1 MAICRQGS
9 GTICRQGSGGCQGP
23 TRPDVSGRHVSGRH
37 VSGRHVSG
45 RHVSGRHVSG
55 RRGGFTLVELL
66 VVIAIIGVLVAL
78 LLPAIQA
85 AREAARRSNC
95 TNNLKQFGI
104 ALQTYHNALKTFPPG
119 GCVKTTEPNQ
129 GDFFM
134 STHSMLLPY
143 FEEASLKNLYDGK
156 RDWKNQ
162 TQILDADGNSVI
174 PATVIPVFA
183 CPSSGGDNPIEDRF
197 LNLIFVLAV
206 DGSYVDKQR
215 FGVTNYAVCKG
226 VTDAWCLGLNNSP
239 PAGQPNSRGMFDMN
253 WASPIRK
260 ITDGTTNTIAMG
272 EAAHGPNWPLAHV
285 ETTDPIWSDAT
296 NTVYLNTR
304 TTLAG
309 CPMKCGRNFYGDPS
323 YAWTGWIAPQPC
335 PKDIQGPSAGN
346 SGFAGIYGC
355 TLEAM
360 NKSPVTQTSFDDGR
374 ITDCRKSQPG
384 AAGTKAVGTG
394 NANTT
399 GGAHLT
405 SGFRSDHSGG
415 GNFLMA
421 DGSVHFLNEDINML
435 TYQQLSSMAGGEIVD
450 IPQ

>member
-1 MAICRQGS
+1 
-9 GTICRQGSGGCQGP
+9 
-23 TRPDVSGRHVSGRH
+23 
-37 VSGRHVSG
+37 
-45 RHVSGRHVSG
+45 
-55 RRGGFTLVELL
+55 VELL

-119 GCVKTTEPNQ
+119 GCVKTTDPNK

-143 FEEASLKNLYDGK
+143 FEEASLKNLYDSK

-162 TQILDADGNSVI
+162 TQILDANNNSVI

-183 CPSSGGDNPIEDRF
+183 CPSSGGDNPVIDRF
-197 LNLIFVLAV
+197 LNTIFIVAV
-206 DGSYVDKQR
+206 NGSYIEGQK

-226 VTDAWCLGLNNSP
+226 VTDAWCLGQNNSP
-239 PAGQPNSRGMFDMN
+239 PVGQPNSRGMFDMN

-260 ITDGTTNTIAMG
+260 ITDGLSNTIAMG
-272 EAAHGPNWPLAHV
+272 EAAHGPNWPLAHAV
-285 ETTDPIWSDAT
+285 TTEKIWADAT

-309 CPMKCGRNFYGDPS
+309 SPPGSGNFYGDPS

-335 PKDIQGPSAGN
+335 PKDIETGAGN
-346 SGFAGIYGC
+346 SGFAGIYAC

-360 NKSPVTQTSFDDGR
+360 NKSPVTQTSFDDGA
-374 ITDCRKSQPG
+374 INNCDKSQPG
-384 AAGTKAVGTG
+384 AAGTKTSTNG
-394 NANTT
+394 NLNTT

-405 SGFRSDHSGG
+405 SNFRSDHSGG
-415 GNFLMA
+415 ANFLMA
-421 DGSVHFLNEDINML
+421 DGSVHFLTEDISML